1 MGGGGLLSWAGNTW
15 VHLFWNWQE
24 RKLGVMVVLPLVSA
38 AARQINFCG
47 QLRNIHD
54 IYSGSASERPSV
66 VEALKDGLSLS
77 ESVSF

>member
-1 MGGGGLLSWAGNTW
+1 MG
-15 VHLFWNWQE
+15 
-24 RKLGVMVVLPLVSA
+24 RKRHMGPSFLELARKKVGVMVVLPLVSA